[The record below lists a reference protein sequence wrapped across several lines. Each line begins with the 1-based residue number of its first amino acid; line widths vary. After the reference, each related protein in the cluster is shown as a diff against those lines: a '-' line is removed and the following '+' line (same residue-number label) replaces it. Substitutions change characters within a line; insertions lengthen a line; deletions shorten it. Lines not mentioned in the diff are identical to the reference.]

1 MLAHE
6 YASAWAGT
14 AGLLIFVLLFAAAV
28 VYALWPGN
36 RRAFERLSHLPL
48 NDDEG
53 GPGHE

>member
-28 VYALWPGN
+28 AYALWPSN
-36 RRAFERLSHLPL
+36 RRTFERLSHLPL